1 MTVDDSYDCR
11 DVVEGVLG
19 HMRRERI
26 YPGREPTA
34 RVEREHTRGASQ
46 SCASREYIS
55 TPFFS
60 VSKRFQK
67 FPGEFNVTLDQAL
80 ETDVGRAAVHLRE
93 ANVAAE
99 GRSEERNE
107 GERELKELREEL
119 ARLEAARKEE
129 LARLEAARKEELA
142 RLEVARKEELDASQT
157 QVRDSQTNPFVTN
170 VIRVRYNVE
179 LKD

>member
-60 VSKRFQK
+60 VSKRRWRR
-67 FPGEFNVTLDQAL
+67 TWA
-80 ETDVGRAAVHLRE
+80 GRRCTC
-93 ANVAAE
+93 
-99 GRSEERNE
+99 ER
-107 GERELKELREEL
+107 R
-119 ARLEAARKEE
+119 
-129 LARLEAARKEELA
+129 
-142 RLEVARKEELDASQT
+142 T
-157 QVRDSQTNPFVTN
+157 
-170 VIRVRYNVE
+170 
-179 LKD
+179 